1 MKLLKISAIAVTLAA
16 VPLAAQTG
24 DNWEGLVKV
33 KSQRADAAYLLPGV
47 DFRTYTK
54 VMFDPTEVAFRRNW
68 QRDYNRSAMGGR
80 RLDDREVAEIVAA
93 ARSGF
98 EQIFTDAYREAGWQ
112 VVSQAGPDVLRLR
125 TGVVNLYIVA
135 PEQMTAG
142 RTRTYSAEAGE
153 ATLVIEARDSLTG
166 ALLGRAID
174 VRTVGDLGG
183 IRTQVSNRADFE
195 LVFRQ
200 WARASVRGLDA
211 LKAES
216 PIDPNAPR
224 TKR

>member
-24 DNWEGLVKV
+24 DNLEGLVKV

-80 RLDDREVAEIVAA
+80 RLDDREVAEIVTA

-98 EQIFTDAYREAGWQ
+98 EDVFTEAYREAGWQ

-135 PEQMTAG
+135 PEQLTAG

-195 LVFRQ
+195 MVFRQ
-200 WARASVRGLDA
+200 WARASVRGLEE
-211 LKAES
+211 LKAQS
-216 PIDPNAPR
+216 PFDPSAPR
-224 TKR
+224 PRR

>member
-33 KSQRADAAYLLPGV
+33 KSSRADLAYLLPGV

-68 QRDYNRSAMGGR
+68 QRDYNRTAMGGR
-80 RLDDREVAEIVAA
+80 RLDDREVGDITAA

-98 EQIFTDAYREAGWQ
+98 EDIFTEAYREAGWQ
-112 VVSQAGPDVLRLR
+112 VVSQAAPDVLRLR

-135 PEQMTAG
+135 PEQMTGLNFEHLYSEPVKFVG
-142 RTRTYSAEAGE
+142 RLS
-153 ATLVIEARDSLTG
+153 S
-166 ALLGRAID
+166 
-174 VRTVGDLGG
+174 
-183 IRTQVSNRADFE
+183 
-195 LVFRQ
+195 
-200 WARASVRGLDA
+200 
-211 LKAES
+211 
-216 PIDPNAPR
+216 
-224 TKR
+224 

>member
-1 MKLLKISAIAVTLAA
+1 
-16 VPLAAQTG
+16 
-24 DNWEGLVKV
+24 
-33 KSQRADAAYLLPGV
+33 
-47 DFRTYTK
+47 
-54 VMFDPTEVAFRRNW
+54 MFDPTEVAFRQNW
-68 QRDYNRSAMGGR
+68 QRNYNRTAMGGR

-112 VVSQAGPDVLRLR
+112 VVSEAGPDVLRLR

-153 ATLVIEARDSLTG
+153 ATLVIEARDSLSG

-200 WARASVRGLDA
+200 WARASVRGLEA